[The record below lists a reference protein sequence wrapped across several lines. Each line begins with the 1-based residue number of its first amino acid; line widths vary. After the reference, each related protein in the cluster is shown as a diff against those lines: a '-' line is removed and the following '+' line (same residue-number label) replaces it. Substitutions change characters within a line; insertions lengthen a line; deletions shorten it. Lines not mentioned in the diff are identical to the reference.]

1 MSKSDTNERDFL
13 AVRGKIVAH
22 GGLEK
27 CEPEIRQAFSE
38 RVPDGIAE
46 NVYTMTL
53 VPSTQALDSYGT
65 RMPAE
70 AIKGYYRDA
79 LAGVPLMNSHR
90 TGGWSSDIELPLGMT
105 FAAEVFGNPVDEMP
119 LLLRDEIPE
128 PGDVDLMDQ
137 GLSLR
142 TLDYM
147 LHNHF
152 PNGPNNLGTEDVIR
166 SIEGR
171 TLRSVSIGFGSR
183 LPKRIWY
190 ECGLCGEDMFG
201 YDGECPHFP
210 LVADRET
217 GLIAFAWPRDV
228 EMAEH
233 SLVWAGATPGAIVE
247 KAERFIRSGGLRS
260 ADVDMLEDVWGVK
273 LNPRKVFG
281 VKEEVRNMDE
291 QELEIVEEAKEAEE
305 IEEAAEGEIEAEDE
319 IVEEA
324 EVVGMAEPETEV
336 EAKMAE
342 PEAEMAEPEA
352 EADLV
357 TNLLSDLNER
367 FDVLTSIVAGL
378 ARNIEEVRSRDDGRN
393 TDARSALID
402 RAVVARTR
410 SGITF
415 DEASYRSLLVNA
427 SIETIEAEINAHE
440 MVVAGQFTTGRAT
453 KKVGRT
459 RVSEPQASERNG
471 HRSPQLY
478 VTRKPS

>member
-1 MSKSDTNERDFL
+1 MPKPDTNERNFL

-22 GGLEK
+22 GGLEE
-27 CEPEIRQAFSE
+27 CEPKIRQEFKE

-70 AIKGYYRDA
+70 AIKGYYLDA
-79 LAGVPLMNSHR
+79 LDGVPLMNSHR
-90 TGGWSSDIELPLGMT
+90 TGGWFSDIELPLGMT
-105 FAAEVFGNPVDEMP
+105 FAAEVFGNPVDEVP

-128 PGDVDLMDQ
+128 PGNVDLMDQ

-183 LPKRIWY
+183 LPKRMWY
-190 ECGLCGEDMFG
+190 ECGLCGEDMFDWDSG
-201 YDGECPHFP
+201 CEHFP

-247 KAERFIRSGGLRS
+247 KAERFIRSGSLRS

-273 LNPRKVFG
+273 LNPRKVFR
-281 VKEEVRNMDE
+281 VKKEEVSNMDE
-291 QELEIVEEAKEAEE
+291 QELEIEEGIVEEEVEEIVAEEVVTEEIEVAEEEAEE
-305 IEEAAEGEIEAEDE
+305 EIEAEA
-319 IVEEA
+319 IIEE
-324 EVVGMAEPETEV
+324 V
-336 EAKMAE
+336 AE
-342 PEAEMAEPEA
+342 PEAEVVNT
-352 EADLV
+352 DLV
-357 TNLLSDLNER
+357 ANLLSDLNER
-367 FDVLTSIVAGL
+367 FDGLTSIVASL
-378 ARNIEEVRSRDDGRN
+378 ARSVEEVRSRDEGRN
-393 TDARSALID
+393 TDALID

-410 SGITF
+410 SGIAF
-415 DEASYRSLLVNA
+415 DEASYRSLLANA
-427 SIETIEAEINAHE
+427 SVETIEAEIEAHE
-440 MVVAGQFTTGRAT
+440 MVVAGQFTPGRAT

-459 RVSEPQASERNG
+459 QVSKMQESERNG
-471 HRSPQLY
+471 HRSPQMY
-478 VTRKPS
+478 VTRKP